1 MKILNELK
9 KIRLK
14 NILMLTVAGII
25 NAIGVTIT

>member
-9 KIRLK
+9 KIKLK

>member
-9 KIRLK
+9 KIKLK

-25 NAIGVTIT
+25 NAIGVNIT